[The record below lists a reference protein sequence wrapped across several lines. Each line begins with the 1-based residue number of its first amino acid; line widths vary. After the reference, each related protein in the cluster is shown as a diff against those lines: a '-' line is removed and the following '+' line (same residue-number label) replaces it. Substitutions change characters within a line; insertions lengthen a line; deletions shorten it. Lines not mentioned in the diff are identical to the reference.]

1 VRIPPDGG
9 RNSDRKH
16 LPQRCTRRRP
26 RTGVRAAVLVTFA
39 ALVLAACTGGDGD
52 GDDGAAGSAASESG
66 TTTEEDTAT
75 EEAGGFR
82 FHGPGED
89 ALLGAAELEQLAL
102 TVTGDEGEL
111 AALVVILGD
120 QDVTADAE
128 VADGT
133 LTYAP
138 TDLDDGDHTVH
149 VAEAP
154 EGWAGARADEDEEV
168 EETADADAGPDPDAD
183 ADAGATTTAI
193 DPDELDTLHTWRFEV
208 KAEPP
213 VLELASPATV
223 IGDEPL
229 SVAGTTDPDAEVTVN
244 DTSTTADGDGSF
256 EVELDGTFDEL
267 TIIAVDRA
275 GNTTEHTQAVGRVPS
290 RVTLDEYRGV
300 HATFW
305 AWATAD
311 LREPM
316 LEMLD
321 EGRINAIQLDL
332 KDEGGHIGY
341 DTEVELAQ
349 EMGADIGPID
359 LEQAV
364 ADLHAE
370 GAPVIGRIVAFADPV
385 LAAWAWENDR
395 RDMVIQLT
403 DGSDYYRGSYAGFSN
418 YTHQDVIAYN
428 LDVAEEAAK
437 AGVDH
442 ILWDYIR
449 RPEGQSQYTVPGLET
464 TPEEAIVEFT
474 RQADERLA
482 PYGVT
487 HGASVYG
494 IAADRPEQIG
504 QDIPEM
510 AKHLDY
516 VAPMIYPSHWGP
528 GEYGVSDPN
537 REPYD
542 IIRATMEVWDEAI
555 EGTDAR
561 VIPWLEDT
569 SYRAWDRPFQIAEQ
583 IRATNDHDVNEWL
596 MWNPGSRYTPEAYQR
611 ID

>member
-1 VRIPPDGG
+1 MT
-9 RNSDRKH
+9 
-16 LPQRCTRRRP
+16 LPHRRTP
-26 RTGVRAAVLVTFA
+26 ARTLAWLLAAGLA
-39 ALVLAACTGGDGD
+39 LAACTANEATDADGEQT
-52 GDDGAAGSAASESG
+52 A
-66 TTTEEDTAT
+66 EEEEET
-75 EEAGGFR
+75 EEAAGYR
-82 FHGPGED
+82 FHGPTED
-89 ALLGAAELEQLAL
+89 ALLGAADLEELVL
-102 TVTGDEGEL
+102 TVEAADAEL
-111 AALVVILGD
+111 AALVLLLGD
-120 QDVTADAE
+120 EDVTADAE
-128 VADGT
+128 VDGDT

-138 TDLDDGDHTVH
+138 TELPDGTHTVT

-154 EGWAGARADEDEEV
+154 EGSSDPGEGAADDDGNDGNGDTDNGDTDGDDTG
-168 EETADADAGPDPDAD
+168 TADLDPA
-183 ADAGATTTAI
+183 
-193 DPDELDTLHTWRFEV
+193 ELETLHTWRFEV

-213 VLELASPATV
+213 VIELTSPDGAA
-223 IGDEPL
+223 IGDEPVT
-229 SVAGTTDPDAEVTVN
+229 VAGTSDPQAEVTVN
-244 DTSTTADGDGSF
+244 GTAVTADDQGAF
-256 EVELDGTFDEL
+256 EVELDGDADEL
-267 TIIAVDRA
+267 TIVAIDRA
-275 GNTTEHTQAVGRVPS
+275 GNSAEHVQTLARVPS
-290 RVTLDEYRGV
+290 RVELDEYRAV

-305 AWATAD
+305 AWATAE

-332 KDEGGHIGY
+332 KDEGGHVGY
-341 DTEVELAQ
+341 DSEVELAN
-349 EMGADIGPID
+349 EIGADIGPLD
-359 LEQAV
+359 LQQAV
-364 ADLHAE
+364 ADLHE
-370 GAPVIGRIVAFADPV
+370 QGVPVIGRIVAFADPA
-385 LAAWAWENDR
+385 LAEWAWDNDR

-418 YTHQDVIAYN
+418 YTHEDVIAYN
-428 LDVAEEAAK
+428 LDIAEEAAK

-528 GEYGVSDPN
+528 GEYGVSEPN
-537 REPYD
+537 RQPYD
-542 IIRATMEVWDEAI
+542 IIRATLEVWDEAI

-583 IRATNDHDVNEWL
+583 IRATKDHEVNEWL
-596 MWNPGSRYTPEAYQR
+596 MWNPGSSYTPEAYER
-611 ID
+611 LD

>member
-1 VRIPPDGG
+1 MRLPLDDGRSG
-9 RNSDRKH
+9 DRRH
-16 LPQRCTRRRP
+16 SRDRP
-26 RTGVRAAVLVTFA
+26 RTQRRRRAGVRCA
-39 ALVLAACTGGDGD
+39 ALFTCAALALAACTSDERLDGS
-52 GDDGAAGSAASESG
+52 DDDAGSAD
-66 TTTEEDTAT
+66 TEEATAT

-102 TVTGDEGEL
+102 TVTGDEEEL

-120 QDVTADAE
+120 QDVTADTE
-128 VADGT
+128 VADAT

-154 EGWAGARADEDEEV
+154 ED
-168 EETADADAGPDPDAD
+168 TNTDADDS
-183 ADAGATTTAI
+183 ATPAL
-193 DPDELDTLHTWRFEV
+193 DLDELDTLHTWRFEV

-213 VLELASPATV
+213 VLELTSPATV

-229 SVAGTTDPDAEVTVN
+229 SVTGTTDPDAEVTAN
-244 DTSTTADGDGSF
+244 DASTTADGDGSF
-256 EVELDGTFDEL
+256 EVQLDGTFDEL

-305 AWATAD
+305 AWATAE

-403 DGSDYYRGSYAGFSN
+403 DGSDYFRGSYAGFSN
-418 YTHQDVIAYN
+418 YTHEDVIAYN
-428 LDVAEEAAK
+428 LDVAEEAAR

-504 QDIPEM
+504 QDIPGM
-510 AKHLDY
+510 AEHLDY

-537 REPYD
+537 RQPYD

-569 SYRAWDRPFQIAEQ
+569 GYRAWDRPFQVAEQ

-596 MWNPGSRYTPEAYQR
+596 MWNPGSRYTPEAYER
-611 ID
+611 LD

>member
-1 VRIPPDGG
+1 MRIP
-9 RNSDRKH
+9 H
-16 LPQRCTRRRP
+16 RRP
-26 RTGVRAAVLVTFA
+26 SSRRTIASRA
-39 ALVLAACTGGDGD
+39 
-52 GDDGAAGSAASESG
+52 SA
-66 TTTEEDTAT
+66 
-75 EEAGGFR
+75 
-82 FHGPGED
+82 
-89 ALLGAAELEQLAL
+89 ALLGAALTLAACTSDEEPDDGAAASSEEGATVEEEGGYRFEGPVEGALLGAADLEQLRFTIEAD
-102 TVTGDEGEL
+102 GPEEL
-111 AALVVILGD
+111 AAIVLLLGD
-120 QDVTADAE
+120 EDVTGDAE
-128 VADGT
+128 VAGDT
-133 LTYAP
+133 LSYAP
-138 TDLDDGDHTVH
+138 IDLEDGEHTVV

-154 EGWAGARADEDEEV
+154 EDVAGDTADQDEATDEGVTDDEAADED
-168 EETADADAGPDPDAD
+168 AGGDQDGAQTTDGLDPA
-183 ADAGATTTAI
+183 A
-193 DPDELDTLHTWRFEV
+193 LDTLHTWRFEV

-213 VLELASPATV
+213 VIELTSPDGAA
-223 IGDEPL
+223 IGDEPVT
-229 SVAGTTDPDAEVTVN
+229 VAGTTDPAAEVTVN
-244 DTSTTADGDGSF
+244 DTTVTADDQGGF
-256 EVELDGTFDEL
+256 EVELDGAADEL
-267 TIIAVDRA
+267 TIVAVDRA
-275 GNTTEHTQAVGRVPS
+275 GNTTEHVQTLARVPS
-290 RVTLDEYRGV
+290 RVELEEYRAV

-305 AWATAD
+305 AWATAE

-341 DTEVELAQ
+341 ESEVALAN
-349 EMGADIGPID
+349 EIGADIGPLD
-359 LEQAV
+359 LQQAV

-370 GAPVIGRIVAFADPV
+370 GVPVIGRIVAFADPA
-385 LAAWAWENDR
+385 LAEWAWENDR

-418 YTHQDVIAYN
+418 YAHQDVIAYN

-504 QDIPEM
+504 QDIPAMSEY
-510 AKHLDY
+510 LDY

-528 GEYGVSDPN
+528 GEYGVADPN
-537 REPYD
+537 RQPYD

-555 EGTDAR
+555 EGTDTR

-569 SYRAWDRPFQIAEQ
+569 SYRAWDRPLQIAEQ
-583 IRATNDHDVNEWL
+583 IRATKDHEVNEWL
-596 MWNPGSRYTPEAYQR
+596 MWNPGSRYTPEAYER
-611 ID
+611 LD

>member
-1 VRIPPDGG
+1 M
-9 RNSDRKH
+9 
-16 LPQRCTRRRP
+16 L
-26 RTGVRAAVLVTFA
+26 LVVA
-39 ALVLAACTGGDGD
+39 ALALASCTTADGS
-52 GDDGAAGSAASESG
+52 DDADDADDATAASEG
-66 TTTEEDTAT
+66 TEEVDT
-75 EEAGGFR
+75 EEVDGFR
-82 FHGPGED
+82 FHGPSED
-89 ALLGAAELEQLAL
+89 ALLGAEDLAELAF
-102 TVTGDEGEL
+102 TVAADGADEAEL
-111 AALVVILGD
+111 AGLVVLLGD
-120 QDVTADAE
+120 QDVTADIE
-128 VADGT
+128 VAGGT

-138 TDLDDGDHTVH
+138 AGLPDGAHTVT

-154 EGWAGARADEDEEV
+154 DDWNQVESDVAATDDAAAD
-168 EETADADAGPDPDAD
+168 DADDATDDAD
-183 ADAGATTTAI
+183 TPHLDVA
-193 DPDELDTLHTWRFEV
+193 ELDTLHTWRFEV

-213 VLELASPATV
+213 VIELTSPGGAV
-223 IGDEPL
+223 IGDEPVT
-229 SVAGTTDPDAEVTVN
+229 VAGTTDPGAEVTVN
-244 DTSTTADGDGSF
+244 DTTVTADDQGSF
-256 EVELDGTFDEL
+256 EVELDGDTDEL
-267 TIIAVDRA
+267 TILAVDRA
-275 GNTTEHTQAVGRVPS
+275 GNTAEHAQAFARVPS
-290 RVTLDEYRGV
+290 RVELDEYRAV

-305 AWATAD
+305 AWATAE

-321 EGRINAIQLDL
+321 EGRINAVQLDL

-341 DTEVELAQ
+341 DSEVALANDI
-349 EMGADIGPID
+349 GADIGPLD

-364 ADLHAE
+364 ANLHADDV
-370 GAPVIGRIVAFADPV
+370 PVIGRIVAFADPA
-385 LAAWAWENDR
+385 LAEWAWDNDR
-395 RDMVIQLT
+395 RDMVIQVT

-418 YTHQDVIAYN
+418 YTHADVIAYN
-428 LDVAEEAAK
+428 LDIAEEAAK

-504 QDIPEM
+504 QDIPGM
-510 AKHLDY
+510 AEHLDY

-528 GEYGVSDPN
+528 GEYGVSEPN
-537 REPYD
+537 RQPYD
-542 IIRATMEVWDEAI
+542 IIRATLEVWDEAI
-555 EGTDAR
+555 EGTDTR

-583 IRATNDHDVNEWL
+583 IRATKDHEVNEWL
-596 MWNPGSRYTPEAYQR
+596 MWNPGSRYTPAAYQR
-611 ID
+611 LD